1 MSPTRY
7 CLLQKDQYP
16 IHLATKSSAVEIV
29 EMLLIAAPE
38 TLWVVDTNKLEPF
51 KYAKTPEVLAV
62 FVRFYMWRV
71 RKGMVLMKQRVKLL
85 AALPQPLFRSALEYL

>member
-1 MSPTRY
+1 M
-7 CLLQKDQYP
+7 QKDQYP
-16 IHLATKSSAVEIV
+16 IHLATKNSAVEIV

-38 TLWVVDTNKLEPF
+38 TLWVVDTNKYEPF